1 MGIDN
6 EELAKQY
13 FSKKCCKCNKQL
25 NPSEVGMNLKLF
37 GRQLDI
43 DNKGLCKKCMCK
55 ELGLTSKEYAIK
67 VREFREGGCNL
78 F

>member
-1 MGIDN
+1 MGIDS

-13 FSKKCCKCNKQL
+13 FSKKCCKCNKKL
-25 NPSEVGMNLKLF
+25 NPSDVGMNLKLF
-37 GRQLDI
+37 GRQLDM

-55 ELGLTSKEYAIK
+55 ELGLTGKEYAIK